1 VGAPKTIALGRL
13 ISASATQKW
22 SRWRLNLRAA
32 EHVAP
37 LAVVA
42 TTLVWA
48 WRDGGY
54 PQTTWYA
61 GGLIV
66 GALLVVQI
74 SGGALATNWSAAA
87 ASCLLLAAF
96 GVFQLLSIVWAD
108 AKGDAWDA
116 ANRTFLYAFVL
127 LLFLGWRAMSA
138 AKQALILGFAFC
150 MAVLGVASLFSAA
163 GHVATAFAAERLAAP
178 TGYANATAA
187 LYLIPFWAVVSI
199 GGTPRLAMPLRA
211 LAVGT
216 AATLAAVAYVPESRG
231 ALYTF
236 PVSALLLL
244 LMARHRLRTAI
255 ALALAIAPVAL
266 LIHPLSRPFEASS
279 PALRATATH
288 HAAMIT
294 IVCGMIAAVAAA
306 GAALLD
312 DRVRTDTPRWLTV
325 TTRAAVVAAAVL
337 VVILVAVNNPR
348 HEASRLWS
356 SFRSNTAGTTGS
368 TRFGTLGS
376 NRYDFWR
383 VSLDLAKDNP
393 LVGVGAGNFSEQY
406 LQRRRTGEQPA
417 YPHSIEMSLVSQTG
431 GIGTALFVAF
441 AALGGVAAVR
451 ARRAGGADAAVAAGG
466 ATAFAYWLL
475 HGSVDWLWEFPAL
488 GLSAFLLLGLAIGR
502 PPPARA
508 GSRRAQ
514 WGVVAA
520 CAVVAASFVAP
531 WIAARQVAH
540 AGQIWRLDPAAAYT
554 TLDQAAALNPLS
566 DAAPVL
572 AGTIAA
578 QRNEV
583 SRMRSSFE
591 RAISRD
597 SHNWFSRTQLAV
609 AQAHV
614 GAWQA
619 AVHSI
624 DAAVLLDPR
633 EPVVQQVRQAIR
645 RRRPLRTDAV
655 NMAVSHELQALAG
668 NAP

>member
-1 VGAPKTIALGRL
+1 MGRL
-13 ISASATQKW
+13 
-22 SRWRLNLRAA
+22 NPRAA

-37 LAVVA
+37 LAVVVL
-42 TTLVWA
+42 TLVWS
-48 WRDGGY
+48 WLGGGY
-54 PQTTWYA
+54 AQTTWYT
-61 GGLIV
+61 GGLLI
-66 GALLVVQI
+66 GALLVVQLA
-74 SGGALATNWSAAA
+74 GGALATNWSAASA
-87 ASCLLLAAF
+87 ACLLLAAF
-96 GVFQLLSIVWAD
+96 GAFELLSILWAD

-127 LLFLGWRAMSA
+127 LLFIGWRATAA

-150 MAVLGVASLFSAA
+150 MAVLGVASLLSAA
-163 GHVATAFAAERLAAP
+163 DHVATAFAGERLAAP
-178 TGYANATAA
+178 TSYANATAA
-187 LYLIPFWAVVSI
+187 LYLIPFWAVVAI
-199 GGTPRLAMPLRA
+199 GGMPRLAMPLRA

-236 PVSALLLL
+236 PVVTALLL
-244 LMARHRLRTAI
+244 LMAHNRLRTAI

-266 LIHPLSRPFEASS
+266 FIHPLSRPFEASS
-279 PALRATATH
+279 PTLRAAATH
-288 HAAMIT
+288 HAAMIA
-294 IVCGMIAAVAAA
+294 IVCGMIAAIAAA
-306 GAALLD
+306 GASLLD
-312 DRVRTDTPRWLTV
+312 DRVRTDSPRWLTV
-325 TTRAAVVAAAVL
+325 TTRAAVAAAAVL
-337 VVILVAVNNPR
+337 IVTLVAVNHPR

-356 SFRSNTAGTTGS
+356 SFRSDNVGTTGS

-383 VSLDLAKDNP
+383 VSLDLALDHP

-417 YPHSIEMSLVSQTG
+417 YPHSIEMSLVAQTG

-441 AALGGVAAVR
+441 AALAGVAAVR
-451 ARRAGGADAAVAAGG
+451 GRRAGGAEASIAAGG

-488 GLSAFLLLGLAIGR
+488 GLSAFLLLGVAIGR
-502 PPPARA
+502 PPRA
-508 GSRRAQ
+508 GPAVKKVQ
-514 WGVVAA
+514 FGVVAA

-540 AGQIWRLDPAAAYT
+540 AGQIWRLDPAAAYA
-554 TLDQAAALNPLS
+554 TLDRAALLNPLS

-578 QRNEV
+578 QRNDV

-597 SHNWFSRTQLAV
+597 SHNWFSHTQLAV

-614 GAWQA
+614 GAWRA
-619 AVHSI
+619 AVRSI
-624 DAAVLLDPR
+624 DAAFLLDPR

-645 RRRPLRTDAV
+645 RREALRTDAV
-655 NMAVSHELQALAG
+655 NEAVSHELEALAG